1 MVLGL
6 LYRAGTRLGS
16 DGIITSTDNVDD
28 GENYED
34 DVGTL
39 AHWHSGTPAH
49 WHIGT
54 LAHRHTG
61 TLAHWHTGTLA
72 HWHTGTLERAHSWL
86 SLVMVSL
93 LTRSLSNHS
102 LLPTRHLRRSPEI
115 KLHLI

>member
-39 AHWHSGTPAH
+39 AHWH
-49 WHIGT
+49 
-54 LAHRHTG
+54 TG
-61 TLAHWHTGTLA
+61 TLAHWNGHTPG
-72 HWHTGTLERAHSWL
+72 
-86 SLVMVSL
+86 
-93 LTRSLSNHS
+93 
-102 LLPTRHLRRSPEI
+102 
-115 KLHLI
+115 

>member
-6 LYRAGTRLGS
+6 LCRVGS

-39 AHWHSGTPAH
+39 AHWH
-49 WHIGT
+49 
-54 LAHRHTG
+54 TG
-61 TLAHWHTGTLA
+61 TL
-72 HWHTGTLERAHSWL
+72 AHSWL